1 MNGRNPLWTFSGVR
15 QAAWLFFAFLYI
27 PILVLVVLSFNSG
40 QSATLWESFSLKWY
54 AVVANDPE
62 ILRAAKNSLLVAT
75 LATLAST
82 VLATLAAL
90 GMRGRAFRGQTLM
103 NGVLGLPLLVP
114 EIVTAVAT
122 LMFFSFI
129 GLKLSLFTILIAHIV
144 FCIPLRLPAD
154 PRPPGGPGPAPG
166 GGRRR
171 PLRLAV
177 EGLLENHPAAA
188 DARRAVRGD
197 ARVHHLDGRF
207 RHHLFRR
214 RRRRNHPAGVNL
226 QFHPHGHIP
235 EDQCDFLDHPHDFHR
250 LRRPVVLPRPTP
262 PLRTC
267 LHEEKTEDRQESIMT
282 YRTPLTLLFAAGLA
296 LGGQAR
302 AEGTLHF
309 ANWSDYYPPELLK
322 KFEKDTGIKAT
333 LDAYDSNETLL
344 AKLKAGGGAYDVVVP
359 SDSFIEIF
367 VKEGLLQKLDKSQL
381 PSLGNLKEN
390 FRTLGFDPGHDYS
403 IPYLWGTTGY
413 SYDTAKVPGGRLE
426 ESWKPFF
433 EPPAELKGKVV
444 ALNSIEEL
452 FIPATYY
459 LGIDECTEDARE
471 AQKVLDLLL
480 RQKPALAM
488 YNSDGTIER
497 MAAGEVAMHQ
507 QWNGAFHRAHA
518 QRASLEYVYPKE
530 GIRLFI
536 DNFAIPRDASNV
548 KEAHVFIDWMMRPEN
563 IAAASNFAKYNNAIV
578 GSEKFMEKALFD
590 DPAIN
595 TPQDK
600 LDRLKPFKLCSPK
613 ALALRSKVW
622 TKLKK

>member
-144 FCIPLRLPAD
+144 FCIPFAYL

-214 RRRRNHPAGVNL
+214 RRRRNHPAGVHL

>member
-144 FCIPLRLPAD
+144 FCIPFAYLPIRARLEGLD
-154 PRPPGGPGPAPG
+154 PR
-166 GGRRR
+166 
-171 PLRLAV
+171 LA
-177 EGLLENHPAAA
+177 EAAA
-188 DARRAVRGD
+188 DLYASPWKAFWKITLPLLMPGVLSGAMLAFIISMD
-197 ARVHHLDGRF
+197 DFVITYFVA
-207 RHHLFRR
+207 
-214 RRRRNHPAGVNL
+214 RRRNHPAGVHL

-480 RQKPALAM
+480 RQKPALTM

-518 QRASLEYVYPKE
+518 QRASLEYIYPKE

-578 GSEKFMEKALFD
+578 GSEKLMEKALFD

>member
-129 GLKLSLFTILIAHIV
+129 GLKLSLLTILIAHIV
-144 FCIPLRLPAD
+144 FCIPFAYLPIRARLEGLD
-154 PRPPGGPGPAPG
+154 PR
-166 GGRRR
+166 
-171 PLRLAV
+171 LA
-177 EGLLENHPAAA
+177 EAAA
-188 DARRAVRGD
+188 DLYASPWKAFWKITLPLLMPGVLSGAMLAFIISMD
-197 ARVHHLDGRF
+197 DFVITYFVAAP
-207 RHHLFRR
+207 
-214 RRRRNHPAGVNL
+214 RNHPAGVHL